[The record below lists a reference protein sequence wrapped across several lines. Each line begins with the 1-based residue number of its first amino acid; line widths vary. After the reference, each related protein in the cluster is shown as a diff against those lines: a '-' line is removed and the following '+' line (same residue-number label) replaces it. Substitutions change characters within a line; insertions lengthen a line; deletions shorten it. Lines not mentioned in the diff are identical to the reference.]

1 MNRVAKRARY
11 LSVIIV
17 VFLLCAAVF
26 INDYRKG
33 AHIWVVHP
41 SNRNIYKNGELTVA
55 GSVYSSDGIKL
66 LQSDNNG
73 LSYAEN
79 ANIRQATL
87 HVIGD
92 KDDNIASG
100 VLSSQKNKLIGYTLL
115 NGVYNS
121 MNSTN
126 NIDLTIH
133 AELSAFA
140 YQALGNHNGAVGIYN
155 YETGEILTMVS
166 KPSFDPYNIPD
177 ITQDSYEGVFIN
189 RVMNGLY
196 VPGSIMKV
204 VTAYAAIENISNIYS
219 QTFSCDGGT
228 WIDGEWISCNGV
240 HGTQDFGQALAHSC
254 NVAFAEISLQLG
266 ADVLNSYA
274 QKAGLKTSYHI
285 DGVNSSAGRFDVT
298 NAAPVNLAWASIGQ
312 YTTMVNPMQ
321 FMLFMGAIANGGI
334 LTAPHYID
342 SNSLLSSIDVL
353 NDNKRIMSTSTADQL
368 KSLMRDNTKIMYG
381 DGNFPNLELGA
392 KTGTAEV
399 EDGRPHSWFVGFSS
413 NPDIPLA
420 FVTIV
425 ENGSGSLSA
434 MSVSTSVLNRAAQI
448 YGP

>member
-1 MNRVAKRARY
+1 MNRVAKRAKY
-11 LSVIIV
+11 MSVVIV
-17 VFLLCAAVF
+17 VFLLCATVF

-41 SNRNIYKNGELTVA
+41 SNRNIYNDGELTVA
-55 GSVYSSDGIKL
+55 GSVYSSDGIRL

-73 LSYAEN
+73 LTYADS

-92 KDDNIASG
+92 RDDNIASG
-100 VLSSQKNKLIGYTLL
+100 VLSSQKNKLIGYNLL

-121 MNSTN
+121 MNTN
-126 NIDLTIH
+126 NKIDLTIH
-133 AELSAFA
+133 AELSSFA

-166 KPSFDPYNIPD
+166 KPSFDPYNVPD
-177 ITQDSYEGVFIN
+177 ITQDRYEGVYIN

-204 VTAYAAIENISNIYS
+204 VTAYAAIENINDIYQ
-219 QTFSCDGGT
+219 QTFSCNGGM
-228 WIDGEWISCNGV
+228 WVDGEWISCNGV
-240 HGTQDFGQALAHSC
+240 HGNQNFGQALANSC

-266 ADVLNSYA
+266 TELLNSYA
-274 QKAGLKTSYHI
+274 KKAGIQTSYRI

-298 NAAPVNLAWASIGQ
+298 NAARVNLAWAGIGQ

-321 FMLFMGAIANGGI
+321 FMLFMGAIANNGI
-334 LTAPHYID
+334 LTTPHYLD
-342 SNSLLSSIDVL
+342 SNSLLSSIDVV
-353 NDNKRIMSTSTADQL
+353 NSNSRIMSESTANQL
-368 KSLMRDNTKIMYG
+368 KSLMRENTRLKYG
-381 DGNFPNLELGA
+381 DSNFPNLELGA

-399 EDGRPHSWFVGFSS
+399 EDDKPHSWFVGFSS
-413 NPDIPLA
+413 NPEIPLA

-434 MSVSTSVLNRAAQI
+434 MSVSTSVLNRATQI
-448 YGP
+448 YSQ